1 MSTDSAS
8 IPAKTILVVDDNAII
23 LKTINL
29 KLSAA
34 GYRVVTAAEG
44 SEAVAAVRKETPD
57 LILLD
62 VSFPSD
68 PTGVPW
74 DGFRVMQWFRRLE
87 TAQKIPIIIITGSDD
102 PQFKERAAMGGAV
115 AFFHKPIDHEDL
127 LKVIGNTLN
136 NVAPTAPAVPPPLPP
151 IGAN

>member
-1 MSTDSAS
+1 MSTESAS
-8 IPAKTILVVDDNAII
+8 SAAKTILVVDDNAII
-23 LKTINL
+23 LKTITL

-34 GYRVVTAAEG
+34 GYRVITAVEG
-44 SEAVAAVRKETPD
+44 AEAVAAVRKDNPD

-87 TAQKIPIIIITGSDD
+87 TAQKIPVIIITGSDD
-102 PQFKERAAMGGAV
+102 PQFKERAVLGGAV
-115 AFFHKPIDHEDL
+115 AFFHKPIDHEAL
-127 LKVIGNTLN
+127 LKVIGATLKN
-136 NVAPTAPAVPPPLPP
+136 GAASGPSALPP
-151 IGAN
+151 IGS

>member
-1 MSTDSAS
+1 MSTGPAS
-8 IPAKTILVVDDNAII
+8 TSAKTI
-23 LKTINL
+23 
-29 KLSAA
+29 
-34 GYRVVTAAEG
+34 
-44 SEAVAAVRKETPD
+44 

-102 PQFKERAAMGGAV
+102 PQFKERAVTGGAV
-115 AFFHKPIDHEDL
+115 AFFHKPIDNDDL
-127 LKVIGNTLN
+127 LKVVKNTLS
-136 NVAPTAPAVPPPLPP
+136 AADAALAGPPPP
-151 IGAN
+151 AASNS

>member
-1 MSTDSAS
+1 MSTGPAS
-8 IPAKTILVVDDNAII
+8 TSAKTILVVDDNAII
-23 LKTINL
+23 LKTITL
-29 KLSAA
+29 KLEGA
-34 GYRVVTAAEG
+34 GYRVITAREG
-44 SEAVAAVRKETPD
+44 SEAVAAVRKDNPD

-102 PQFKERAAMGGAV
+102 PQFKERAVTGGAV

-127 LKVIGNTLN
+127 LKVVRNTLSI
-136 NVAPTAPAVPPPLPP
+136 ADAALAGTPPP
-151 IGAN
+151 AASNS

>member
-1 MSTDSAS
+1 MTTGPASVSAQ
-8 IPAKTILVVDDNAII
+8 TILVVDDNAIF
-23 LKTINL
+23 LKTITL
-29 KLSAA
+29 KLEGA
-34 GYRVVTAAEG
+34 GYRVVTAKEG
-44 SEAVAAVRKETPD
+44 AEAVAAVRKDNPD

-102 PQFKERAAMGGAV
+102 PKFKERAVTGGAV
-115 AFFHKPIDHEDL
+115 AFFHKPIDNDDL
-127 LKVIGNTLN
+127 LKVIKTTLS
-136 NVAPTAPAVPPPLPP
+136 NVEASASATLRPETPADQK
-151 IGAN
+151 